1 MSKGLKSVLAVAAAI
16 AIPYAAPALFTA
28 LATSAGVGTLS
39 TFATVAGS
47 ALTGSVLGAASSKL
61 LGGNVKQGALLGAI
75 GGGAGA
81 YFGLGNTAAAKP
93 LASTAQYTGPVQY
106 GQPGML
112 AGTGMPTA
120 AGSQFPSS
128 FAATQPT
135 MAGTS
140 GALGATTGAGLSG
153 TFGYP
158 TSGIDMTRP
167 DPFGA
172 FTPSGASSAF
182 TTTGGGN
189 IGTTFGG
196 PVTTGGGSASIS
208 SPMPSAGLSVPASA
222 PTGAVT
228 PGAGYLPPDLR
239 FTGGV
244 TTPSATPLT
253 FTEAIKQVP
262 GQLAAKFRDPQ
273 VLADMTLRAGAQIAG
288 SALAGSGL
296 SPEEQQLLDQ
306 QTEEL
311 RALKTSNEELFR
323 QRLQAAQDMIGESRY
338 FDPEF
343 FGLQSA
349 RRTQTAAARASA
361 AGTRGMTGER
371 RRAEERRY
379 ALASGRDVGTAYDA
393 GYSTGVQGRLQ
404 TRQAGLSAL
413 PSPLT
418 YTTTAGVGLLG
429 QEYARQRRREAEEG
443 FGRLAAPLYT

>member
-16 AIPYAAPALFTA
+16 AIPYAAPALFGA
-28 LATSAGVGTLS
+28 LTSSMALG

-47 ALTGSVLGAASSKL
+47 AATGAALGAASSKL
-61 LGGNVKQGALLGAI
+61 LGGNARQGALFGAI

-81 YFGLGNTAAAKP
+81 YFGLGNTA
-93 LASTAQYTGPVQY
+93 TGPAY
-106 GQPGML
+106 NT
-112 AGTGMPTA
+112 GTV
-120 AGSQFPSS
+120 GS
-128 FAATQPT
+128 T
-135 MAGTS
+135 
-140 GALGATTGAGLSG
+140 L
-153 TFGYP
+153 
-158 TSGIDMTRP
+158 
-167 DPFGA
+167 
-172 FTPSGASSAF
+172 TPSGTATGGAATMGGGVNPVTLRPVNAGLGTTMPSTFGASAAPVASPTGLASASAFPVQTYGSGMAPTFASAPPVTAFPGVGGVAPTATTPSVAGLAPSSSAF
-182 TTTGGGN
+182 TPTYGAA
-189 IGTTFGG
+189 
-196 PVTTGGGSASIS
+196 PAQVTAGVAPSPFSMGSLPAVGAAA
-208 SPMPSAGLSVPASA
+208 PS
-222 PTGAVT
+222 GAT
-228 PGAGYLPPDLR
+228 A
-239 FTGGV
+239 
-244 TTPSATPLT
+244 APLT

-296 SPEEQQLLDQ
+296 SDEEQQLLNQ

-311 RALKTSNEELFR
+311 RALRTSNEELFR

-338 FDPEF
+338 FDPEY

-413 PSPLT
+413 PSPLS
-418 YTTTAGVGLLG
+418 YNTTAGVGLLG

>member
-61 LGGNVKQGALLGAI
+61 LGGNVKQGALFGAI

-93 LASTAQYTGPVQY
+93 LAATAQYTGPVQY

-112 AGTGMPTA
+112 AGNMPTA

-158 TSGIDMTRP
+158 TSGIDMTQAN
-167 DPFGA
+167 A
-172 FTPSGASSAF
+172 FNAPTPSGASRAF
-182 TTTGGGN
+182 TTTGGSN

-208 SPMPSAGLSVPASA
+208 STMPSAGLSVPASA

-244 TTPSATPLT
+244 TTPSTAPLT

-296 SPEEQQLLDQ
+296 SEEEQQLLNQ

-429 QEYARQRRREAEEG
+429 QEYARQRRREKEQGFEG
-443 FGRLAAPLYT
+443 LTAPLYT

>member
-1 MSKGLKSVLAVAAAI
+1 MSKGLKTVLAIGAAI
-16 AIPYAAPALFTA
+16 AIPYAAPALFGA
-28 LATSAGVGTLS
+28 LTSSMALG

-47 ALTGSVLGAASSKL
+47 AATGAALGAASSKL
-61 LGGNVKQGALLGAI
+61 LGGNARQGALLGAV

-81 YFGLGNTAAAKP
+81 YFGLGGTAAAKP
-93 LASTAQYTGPVQY
+93 LAPAAQYTGPVQY

-112 AGTGMPTA
+112 GGGMPTA
-120 AGSQFPSS
+120 AGTQFPSS

-140 GALGATTGAGLSG
+140 GALGATAGAGLSG
-153 TFGYP
+153 TVGYP
-158 TSGIDMTRP
+158 TSGIDMTKS

-172 FTPSGASSAF
+172 FTSGGAPKTF
-182 TTTGGGN
+182 TTAGGTN
-189 IGTTFGG
+189 IGTGFGG

-208 SPMPSAGLSVPASA
+208 SQMPSAGLSVPASA
-222 PTGAVT
+222 PTGAVP
-228 PGAGYLPPDLR
+228 PGAGYLPPDIR

-244 TTPSATPLT
+244 TTPSAAPLT

-262 GQLAAKFRDPQ
+262 GQLAAKFKDPK

-296 SPEEQQLLDQ
+296 SDEEQQLLNQ

-311 RALKTSNEELFR
+311 RALRTSNEELFR

-338 FDPEF
+338 FDPEY
-343 FGLQSA
+343 FGLQGA
-349 RRTQTAAARASA
+349 RRVQTAASRASA
-361 AGTRGMTGER
+361 AGTRGLTGER

-379 ALASGRDVGTAYDA
+379 ALGAGRDVGTAYDV
-393 GYSTGVQGRLQ
+393 GYGTGVQGRLQ

-413 PSPLT
+413 PSPLN
-418 YTTTAGVGLLG
+418 YNTTASVGLIG
-429 QEYARQRRREAEEG
+429 QEYARRRRREAEEG
-443 FGRLAAPLYT
+443 FGKLAAPLFT

>member
-61 LGGNVKQGALLGAI
+61 LGGNVKQGALFGAI

-81 YFGLGNTAAAKP
+81 YFGLGNTA
-93 LASTAQYTGPVQY
+93 TGPAY
-106 GQPGML
+106 NT
-112 AGTGMPTA
+112 GTV
-120 AGSQFPSS
+120 GS
-128 FAATQPT
+128 T
-135 MAGTS
+135 
-140 GALGATTGAGLSG
+140 
-153 TFGYP
+153 
-158 TSGIDMTRP
+158 
-167 DPFGA
+167 
-172 FTPSGASSAF
+172 FTPSGAATMGGGVNPVTLQPVSAGLGTTMSSTFGASAAPVVSPTGLASANVFPVQTYGSGMAPTFASAPPVQTYGGWVAPTATTPSVAGLAPSSSAF
-182 TTTGGGN
+182 TPTYGAA
-189 IGTTFGG
+189 
-196 PVTTGGGSASIS
+196 PAQVTAGVAPSSLSMGSLPAVGAAA
-208 SPMPSAGLSVPASA
+208 PS
-222 PTGAVT
+222 GAT
-228 PGAGYLPPDLR
+228 
-239 FTGGV
+239 
-244 TTPSATPLT
+244 ATPLT

-296 SPEEQQLLDQ
+296 SEEEQQLLNQ

-311 RALKTSNEELFR
+311 RALRTSNEELFR

-418 YTTTAGVGLLG
+418 YATTAGVGLLG